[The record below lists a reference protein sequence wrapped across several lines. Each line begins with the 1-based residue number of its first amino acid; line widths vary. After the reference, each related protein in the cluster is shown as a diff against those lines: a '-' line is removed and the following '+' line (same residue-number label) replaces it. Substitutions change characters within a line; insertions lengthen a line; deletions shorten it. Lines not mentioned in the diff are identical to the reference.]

1 MDKILIDSDVCLDS
15 FTVRYPFNVEADK
28 LLLMVEDSLVQGIVS
43 AESFSNMHYVL
54 RKFSSSQTSFELLN
68 QLKMIVSNGIVDS
81 EVVTQALQSGW
92 NDLEDAIQYYCAVKE
107 SCDAII
113 TRNTKDYTLSEI
125 PVYNPSD
132 WLKKNSQ

>member
-68 QLKMIVSNGIVDS
+68 QLKMIVSIGIVDS

>member
-68 QLKMIVSNGIVDS
+68 QLKMIVSIGIVDS
-81 EVVTQALQSGW
+81 EVVT
-92 NDLEDAIQYYCAVKE
+92 
-107 SCDAII
+107 
-113 TRNTKDYTLSEI
+113 
-125 PVYNPSD
+125 
-132 WLKKNSQ
+132 

>member
-15 FTVRYPFNVEADK
+15 FTGRYPFNVEADK

-68 QLKMIVSNGIVDS
+68 QLKMIVSIGIVDS
-81 EVVTQALQSGW
+81 EVVTQALQSG
-92 NDLEDAIQYYCAVKE
+92 
-107 SCDAII
+107 
-113 TRNTKDYTLSEI
+113 
-125 PVYNPSD
+125 
-132 WLKKNSQ
+132 

>member
-68 QLKMIVSNGIVDS
+68 QLKMIVSIGIVDS

-107 SCDAII
+107 SCDAIS
-113 TRNTKDYTLSEI
+113 LHEI
-125 PVYNPSD
+125 QKTIHFPRFPSTI
-132 WLKKNSQ
+132 LLIG